1 MNGTD
6 IKNDIDVQ
14 STYNECI
21 SILEDKKK
29 LNHSDLKTKWDI
41 FKQKYPRLYDMLTLS
56 NNIDLNMLKYLCD
69 AADKQNKL
77 SDNEQIENEFEV
89 GDNLAKK
96 FLYNQ
101 FPEPSDRQKENIKE
115 QLRKKLNDNNE
126 KEFDIRSIST
136 KIDINDSN

>member
-6 IKNDIDVQ
+6 IKNDTDVQ

-29 LNHSDLKTKWDI
+29 LNHADLKTKWDI

-69 AADKQNKL
+69 VADKQNKL

>member
-1 MNGTD
+1 
-6 IKNDIDVQ
+6 
-14 STYNECI
+14 
-21 SILEDKKK
+21 
-29 LNHSDLKTKWDI
+29 
-41 FKQKYPRLYDMLTLS
+41 MLTLS

-69 AADKQNKL
+69 VADKQNKL